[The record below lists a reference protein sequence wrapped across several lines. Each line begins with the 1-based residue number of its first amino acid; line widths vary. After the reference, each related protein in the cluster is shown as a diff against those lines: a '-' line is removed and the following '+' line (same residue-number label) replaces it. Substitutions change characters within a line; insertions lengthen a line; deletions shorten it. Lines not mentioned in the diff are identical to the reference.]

1 LTRCPGCGAGL
12 PESDWPIG
20 RRTNASAACW
30 QLHAQVLGFEAE
42 HLAGLGRFHQ
52 LTVDAYGAQHGGGRS
67 PAISLP
73 FSLIGLHL
81 ALEEGWHGDEVRA
94 AHQALAQQRARWPSF
109 TPPVDP
115 HWLTVAAVAGASTP
129 DAHGASNTTTF
140 ALGPMPSC
148 RRRSAPV
155 SARGERP
162 AAEGYARRKALP
174 AVVAGGKVLMSIY
187 IDTRR

>member
-1 LTRCPGCGAGL
+1 MTRCPGCGAGL

-81 ALEEGWHGDEVRA
+81 ALEERWHGDEVRA

-129 DAHGASNTTTF
+129 DAHAERVQAWAASVWEAWRFEHDNVR
-140 ALGPMPSC
+140 AWADAELPPAE
-148 RRRSAPV
+148 RARLRS
-155 SARGERP
+155 G
-162 AAEGYARRKALP
+162 
-174 AVVAGGKVLMSIY
+174 
-187 IDTRR
+187 